1 MPKQAIVQ
9 QNAIEIKKRLLGG
22 IALHFNCPVC
32 NEGLETNEADAI
44 AGETCPTC
52 STRLLFDAAITDQI
66 KQRILKKQEQQKE
79 KEREKSATAEAQQQQ
94 KLERAE
100 RVQQEQ
106 MINEAKEEQWR
117 EDQKKKKIEQAK
129 KKNSPTIGQRLAFI
143 LGFLFVLFSY
153 FIPVFGTMT
162 LVTGGIFMVCSLLSE
177 IATHLV
183 RLKIALE
190 ENKSE

>member
-9 QNAIEIKKRLLGG
+9 QNAIEIKKKLLGG

-44 AGETCPTC
+44 SGEMCPTW
-52 STRLLFDAAITDQI
+52 STRLLIDAAVTDQI
-66 KQRILKKQEQQKE
+66 KQRILKKQDQQKE
-79 KEREKSATAEAQQQQ
+79 KERDKSATAEAQQQQ
-94 KLERAE
+94 KLEQAE
-100 RVQQEQ
+100 RVQQEK
-106 MINEAKEEQWR
+106 MINEAKEEQLR
-117 EDQKKKKIEQAK
+117 EDQRKKIEQAK
-129 KKNSPTIGQRLAFI
+129 KKNSPTIGQQLAFI
-143 LGFLFVLFSY
+143 LGFLLVLFSY
-153 FIPVFGTMT
+153 FIPFYGTMI
-162 LVTGGIFMVCSLLSE
+162 LATGGIIMVCSLLSE

>member
-44 AGETCPTC
+44 SGEMCPTC
-52 STRLLFDAAITDQI
+52 STRLLFDAAVTDQI
-66 KQRILKKQEQQKE
+66 KQRILKKQDQQKE
-79 KEREKSATAEAQQQQ
+79 KERDKSATAEAQQQQ
-94 KLERAE
+94 KLEQAE
-100 RVQQEQ
+100 RVQQEK
-106 MINEAKEEQWR
+106 MINEAKEEQLR
-117 EDQKKKKIEQAK
+117 EDQRKKIEQAK
-129 KKNSPTIGQRLAFI
+129 KKNSPTIGQQLAFI
-143 LGFLFVLFSY
+143 LGFLLVLFSY
-153 FIPVFGTMT
+153 FIPFYGTMT
-162 LVTGGIFMVCSLLSE
+162 LATGGIIMVCSLLSE

-190 ENKSE
+190 ENKFE

>member
-9 QNAIEIKKRLLGG
+9 QNAIEIKKKLLGG

-32 NEGLETNEADAI
+32 NEELETNEADAI
-44 AGETCPTC
+44 VGETCPTC
-52 STRLLFDAAITDQI
+52 STKLLFDTALTDQI
-66 KQRILKKQEQQKE
+66 KKRILKQQEQQKE
-79 KEREKSATAEAQQQQ
+79 NEREKAVAAEARQRQ
-94 KLERAE
+94 KLDRAE
-100 RVQQEQ
+100 LVQQEQ
-106 MINEAKEEQWR
+106 MINEAKEEQRR

-129 KKNSPTIGQRLAFI
+129 KKNSPTIPQRLAFI

-190 ENKSE
+190 ESKSE

>member
-9 QNAIEIKKRLLGG
+9 QNAIEIKKKLLGG

-79 KEREKSATAEAQQQQ
+79 KEREKAAIAEAEKSKAQAAAQLPEVKGKIMQT
-94 KLERAE
+94 KTGLDAYVPGFDPDAPEP
-100 RVQQEQ
+100 
-106 MINEAKEEQWR
+106 KR
-117 EDQKKKKIEQAK
+117 EK
-129 KKNSPTIGQRLAFI
+129 F
-143 LGFLFVLFSY
+143 LGLF
-153 FIPVFGTMT
+153 
-162 LVTGGIFMVCSLLSE
+162 
-177 IATHLV
+177 
-183 RLKIALE
+183 
-190 ENKSE
+190 